1 MLPVEPAG
9 RAGLFIDANLLVL
22 LIVGSVGRH
31 LIAKHRRLRA
41 YSAEDFDIL
50 IDFLDPV
57 DRVFVTPNT
66 LTEASNLLAQHG
78 DPERSRFFD
87 KLRLIIDESKEIV
100 VASVDAASNQAF
112 GRLGLTDAA
121 LLEVITKETPLI
133 TVDLDLYL
141 AALDRNEGA
150 AVNFTH
156 LRRL

>member
-1 MLPVEPAG
+1 MDPTEPTR
-9 RAGLFIDANLLVL
+9 RAGLFVDANLLVL
-22 LIVGSVGRH
+22 LILGSVGRH

-50 IDFLDPV
+50 INLLNPV
-57 DRVFVTPNT
+57 DRVFVTPNI
-66 LTEASNLLAQHG
+66 LTEASNLLAQHR
-78 DPERSRFFD
+78 DPERSRFFER
-87 KLRLIIDESKEIV
+87 LRLVIHASKEVV

-121 LLEVITKETPLI
+121 LLEVITKEPPLI
-133 TVDLDLYL
+133 KVDLDLYL